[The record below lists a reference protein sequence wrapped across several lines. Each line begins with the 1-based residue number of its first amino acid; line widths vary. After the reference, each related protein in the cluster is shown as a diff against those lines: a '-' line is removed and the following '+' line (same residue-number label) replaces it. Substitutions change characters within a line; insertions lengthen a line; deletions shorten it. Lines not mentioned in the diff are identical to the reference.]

1 MTIRALGNRLSM
13 VWADHALEGGRMRID
28 RTSTGVN
35 GDAAIAVRPAAQ
47 LSAIS
52 LLPGGLLLL
61 IGP

>member
-1 MTIRALGNRLSM
+1 
-13 VWADHALEGGRMRID
+13 MRID
-28 RTSTGVN
+28 QTSFGMN
-35 GDAAIAVRPAAQ
+35 GDAAIAVRPAAL

>member
-1 MTIRALGNRLSM
+1 M